1 MKVAEALGEEGM
13 VARRLPGFEVRPQ
26 QIEMAAAVKQAF
38 ETNRHLL
45 VEAGTGVGKSFAYL
59 LPVIEQ
65 ATTHNQRVI
74 ISTHTIALQEQLI
87 DKDIPFLNAIIPQ
100 EFSAV
105 LVKGRGNYICLRRL
119 ERASRRQ
126 DMLFDDQRQLEQ
138 LWAIEDWAYHTTDG
152 SLADLDFQPS
162 PAVWDR
168 IKSEQGNCMGRRCR
182 RHPKCFYQRARRRAQ
197 NADLVVVNHALFFSD
212 LQLRRQGSGLLPDHD
227 LVVLDE
233 AHTVESVAS
242 DHFGVLVSDGQVRFL
257 LNMLFNERTGR
268 GLLAVG
274 AGAAAVE
281 AVRKAR
287 RAAEAFFGDV
297 RAWLGQSGSATKR
310 VREPQMVANGLTPA
324 LKELAGTLRSVRG
337 KTDAEEDRFELN
349 SYMERAIDLAEGVDA
364 FVGQEHADHVHW
376 IESGQ
381 GRSVRTVLRT
391 APVHVGEA
399 LRQGLFDQVAC
410 VVLTSA
416 TLCTDKGNGFGYIL
430 DRLGITEVE
439 CLRLG
444 SPFDYRRQVK
454 LYVEASL
461 PAPNDAER
469 FVPQAAEAV
478 EKYLRMTGGKAFVL
492 FTSYQMM
499 DRMADV
505 LASFFEREGMTL
517 MVQGRGLPRTRMLE
531 RFRQDVES
539 VIFGTA
545 SFWEGVDVL
554 GEALSNVIIV
564 RLPFA
569 VPDRPLVEARI
580 EQIRTEGGNPFF
592 QYQLPEAV
600 LRFKQ
605 GFGRLIRSKTDR
617 GIVVVLDGRIVRKNY
632 GRAFIECLPE
642 MEMVVN
648 QEPS

>member
-1 MKVAEALGEEGM
+1 
-13 VARRLPGFEVRPQ
+13 
-26 QIEMAAAVKQAF
+26 
-38 ETNRHLL
+38 
-45 VEAGTGVGKSFAYL
+45 
-59 LPVIEQ
+59 
-65 ATTHNQRVI
+65 
-74 ISTHTIALQEQLI
+74 
-87 DKDIPFLNAIIPQ
+87 
-100 EFSAV
+100 
-105 LVKGRGNYICLRRL
+105 
-119 ERASRRQ
+119 
-126 DMLFDDQRQLEQ
+126 
-138 LWAIEDWAYHTTDG
+138 
-152 SLADLDFQPS
+152 
-162 PAVWDR
+162 
-168 IKSEQGNCMGRRCR
+168 
-182 RHPKCFYQRARRRAQ
+182 
-197 NADLVVVNHALFFSD
+197 
-212 LQLRRQGSGLLPDHD
+212 
-227 LVVLDE
+227 
-233 AHTVESVAS
+233 
-242 DHFGVLVSDGQVRFL
+242 
-257 LNMLFNERTGR
+257 
-268 GLLAVG
+268 
-274 AGAAAVE
+274 
-281 AVRKAR
+281 
-287 RAAEAFFGDV
+287 
-297 RAWLGQSGSATKR
+297 
-310 VREPQMVANGLTPA
+310 LTPA
-324 LKELAGTLRSVRG
+324 LKELASMLRSARG

-364 FVGQEHADHVHW
+364 FVRQEHADHVHW
-376 IESGQ
+376 IESDQ

-439 CLRLG
+439 CVRLG

-454 LYVEASL
+454 LYVEAAL
-461 PAPNDAER
+461 PAPNDSER
-469 FVPQAAEAV
+469 FVPQAAEAI

-499 DRMADV
+499 DQMADV
-505 LASFFEREGMTL
+505 LASFFEREGITL